1 MQGLLL
7 VDLSSGALLL
17 GADLRDDLGQ
27 LLRVLWRELNPCDT
41 DARRLVVRPC
51 GKRPASNV
59 PHIDGCS
66 ARCVQHQYSQKGD
79 LPDSGLVEPG
89 VPLPAAGLTPMLI
102 TAFSLRQYLT
112 KQMIAITNNTN
123 A

>member
-41 DARRLVVRPC
+41 D
-51 GKRPASNV
+51 G
-59 PHIDGCS
+59 
-66 ARCVQHQYSQKGD
+66 
-79 LPDSGLVEPG
+79 
-89 VPLPAAGLTPMLI
+89 T
-102 TAFSLRQYLT
+102 
-112 KQMIAITNNTN
+112 
-123 A
+123 